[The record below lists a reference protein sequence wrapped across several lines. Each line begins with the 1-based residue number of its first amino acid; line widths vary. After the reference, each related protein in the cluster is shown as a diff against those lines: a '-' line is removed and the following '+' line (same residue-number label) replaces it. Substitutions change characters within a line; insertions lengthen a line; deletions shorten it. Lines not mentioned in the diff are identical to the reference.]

1 MRKINIVKYILLFL
15 YLISIESLTYAQ
27 TLSFS
32 ENEIEKDLSKLSPA
46 ELTRQKVIS
55 VSKKEEHASETPSAI
70 FVITH
75 DDIRRLGATSI
86 PDILRI
92 VPGFHVAA
100 IDANKWAVTSRGFAD
115 QFANKL
121 LVLIDGRSVYSP
133 LFSGVYWDTQDLL
146 IEDIEKMEVIRGP
159 GGTIWGSN
167 AVNGIINIITKHS
180 SYTQGTSLSNS
191 TGNKHVVSSGRYG
204 GKFAD
209 KGYYRVYAKNSNYS
223 SSRSENGGKANDK
236 WYLNHSGFRIDMT
249 KKTRTDSYVIEG
261 DVYQG
266 YKNWTYSLPT
276 LTPPYTNISN
286 YKEKI
291 YGGNFLGKWAH
302 TTENGIENTIQSYV
316 SKAVRSNFSLHQD
329 VTTFDFD
336 LHSMFYANDYNEVSV
351 GLGYRQ
357 MWYEF
362 GLTDYIAAPSKS
374 STQKLISAF
383 LQDKIPLIPKK
394 LYLTLGSKFER
405 NDFTGLEI
413 QPSVKLAYFP
423 ADNNM
428 IWGSVSR
435 AVRTPGKF
443 DNEATIIAGALKP
456 GYMKYYS
463 NPYIKSESVVSYEL
477 GYKTQ
482 PKEYISVDI
491 TTFYNEYKKL
501 RSIEQ
506 GRIFI
511 ETDRFGNTYP
521 ILPLRLANNIK
532 GKTYGVEVSN
542 NISVTENWNLIG
554 SYSYINIDLKTKNFS
569 NDQSTVFDKG
579 RTPHHQFNIR
589 SQLDLPHDI
598 EFDNALFFVDYF
610 KVNSSTRTK
619 IPKYIRFDTR
629 FGWTPMYGLELALI
643 GQNLFSKHKEFPD
656 GLYSSGSSYSDRS
669 VYFQVKLKF

>member
-1 MRKINIVKYILLFL
+1 MRNINIVKYILLFL
-15 YLISIESLTYAQ
+15 YLISIESLAYAQ
-27 TLSFS
+27 TLSLS
-32 ENEIEKDLSKLSPA
+32 EDEVETDLSKLSPA

-100 IDANKWAVTSRGFAD
+100 IDANKWSITSRGFAD

-121 LVLIDGRSVYSP
+121 LVLIDGISVYSP

-146 IEDIEKMEVIRGP
+146 IEDIEKMEVIRGT

-180 SYTQGTSLSNS
+180 SYTQGTLLSNS
-191 TGNKHVVSSGRYG
+191 TGNKHIVSSGRYG

-209 KGYYRVYAKNSNYS
+209 KGYYRVYAKNSNYNS
-223 SSRSENGGKANDK
+223 SQSENSGKTNDK

-276 LTPPYTNISN
+276 LNPPYTNIGN

-291 YGGNFLGKWAH
+291 YGGNILGKWAH
-302 TTENGIENTIQSYV
+302 TTENGIENTIQSYA
-316 SKAVRSNFSLHQD
+316 SKAVRDNFSLHQD

-336 LHSMFYANDYNEVSV
+336 FHSTFYANDYNEVSV

-362 GLTDYIAAPSKS
+362 GLTDYIAAPSES

-394 LYLTLGSKFER
+394 LYLTIGSKFER

-413 QPSVKLAYFP
+413 QPSIKLAYFP
-423 ADNNM
+423 IDNNM

-435 AVRTPGKF
+435 AIRTPSKF
-443 DNEATIIAGALKP
+443 DNEATIVAGALKP
-456 GYMKYYS
+456 GYIKYYS
-463 NPYIKSESVVSYEL
+463 NPYIKSESVISYEL

-482 PKEYISVDI
+482 PKEYISIDI

-501 RSIEQ
+501 KSIEQ
-506 GRIFI
+506 GAVFS
-511 ETDRFGNTYP
+511 ETDRFGNTHST
-521 ILPLRLANNIK
+521 LPLRFANNIE
-532 GKTYGVEVSN
+532 GSTYGVEVSN

-554 SYSYINIDLKTKNFS
+554 SYSYINIDLKSKKGS
-569 NDQSTVFDKG
+569 NDFSTVFEKG
-579 RTPHHQFNIR
+579 RSPHHQFNLR

-598 EFDNALFFVDYF
+598 EFDNALFFVDNF
-610 KVNSSTRTK
+610 IVKSSTETK
-619 IPKYIRFDTR
+619 IPKYLRFDTR
-629 FGWTPMYGLELALI
+629 IGWTPMYGLELALI
-643 GQNLFSKHKEFPD
+643 GQNLFSNHKEFPV
-656 GLYSSGSSYSDRS
+656 GLYSSSSPYNDRS
-669 VYFQVKLKF
+669 IYFQVKLKF